1 MPGGGEN
8 VVTGA
13 GPSCSPPRGGARN
26 AGRVRPEAAA
36 RARTRRGARGKGGK
50 HVRAARRDAPAG
62 QRAAARPSVAEPA
75 VPPAPRGGPEPA
87 PKPWDYFSSPKPR
100 ASAGS
105 APPSGCSPCVGG
117 GARGRRARQVV
128 CGEGGPRIGTGKGA
142 ETPPTTH
149 RPSVPPRHEALRLLR
164 IIPDAWPVGT
174 RRRRGRTLAVGHGA
188 RRATRAKGRAG
199 ARPKALRLRSV
210 FLCSLPRTQA
220 ACPGLWGRRPH
231 FPEESRGADVMLG

>member
-1 MPGGGEN
+1 
-8 VVTGA
+8 
-13 GPSCSPPRGGARN
+13 
-26 AGRVRPEAAA
+26 
-36 RARTRRGARGKGGK
+36 
-50 HVRAARRDAPAG
+50 RAARRDAPAG

-87 PKPWDYFSSPKPR
+87 PKPWDYFFFPETARLRRVRSAVGLQPVRRWRSPRSPR
-100 ASAGS
+100 A
-105 APPSGCSPCVGG
+105 PSGVWGG
-117 GARGRRARQVV
+117 RPEDRD
-128 CGEGGPRIGTGKGA
+128 GEGA

-188 RRATRAKGRAG
+188 RRATRAKGGPEPA
-199 ARPKALRLRSV
+199 PKPETTERVLV
-210 FLCSLPRTQA
+210 FSLPRTQA